1 MGNFFFEREC
11 RTPYSESYTIVEDED
26 PIGSIDLHYTQNIV
40 HATLCVSES
49 LTRDSILEF
58 HFLFHA
64 ILRSLFANKPPAK
77 NPIIK
82 EKNISKIRLTNNQD
96 FILSHLMVRPN
107 CILIG

>member
-49 LTRDSILEF
+49 LTRDSIQELIDTIDDELLESSGISRDEF
-58 HFLFHA
+58 IVHVHQGRDIGIF
-64 ILRSLFANKPPAK
+64 S
-77 NPIIK
+77 NP
-82 EKNISKIRLTNNQD
+82 EFSQNGDEL
-96 FILSHLMVRPN
+96 H
-107 CILIG
+107 